1 MAKATA
7 KNSTVPSF
15 SKAAK
20 DAGVPLQIKTE
31 DVARLGTV
39 TWLTAE
45 EMTSQLPDGSPSEG
59 YFCEIVDEFDTHY
72 TVFIGGV
79 ALTRILHDV
88 PLPFAASIEKS
99 GRTWIFAD

>member
-1 MAKATA
+1 MATA
-7 KNSTVPSF
+7 KTSVPSF
-15 SKAAK
+15 SKAVK

-39 TWLTAE
+39 TWISAE
-45 EMTSQLPDGSPSEG
+45 EMTSNLPDGTPSEG
-59 YFCEIVDEFDTHY
+59 YFCEVEDADGKHY

-88 PLPFAASIEKS
+88 PLPFSASIEKS
-99 GRTWIFAD
+99 GRTWVFAD

>member
-1 MAKATA
+1 MATAKATA
-7 KNSTVPSF
+7 VPSF
-15 SKAAK
+15 TKAAK

-39 TWLTAE
+39 TWVSAE

-59 YFCEIVDEFDTHY
+59 YFCTIDMDGTLY

-88 PLPFAASIEKS
+88 PLPFRASIEKS
-99 GRTWIFAD
+99 GRTWVFAD

>member
-1 MAKATA
+1 MATKATA
-7 KNSTVPSF
+7 VPSF
-15 SKAAK
+15 TKAAK

-39 TWLTAE
+39 TWVSAE

-59 YFCEIVDEFDTHY
+59 YFCTISDTDGTMY
-72 TVFIGGV
+72 TVFVGGV

-99 GRTWIFAD
+99 GRTWVFAD